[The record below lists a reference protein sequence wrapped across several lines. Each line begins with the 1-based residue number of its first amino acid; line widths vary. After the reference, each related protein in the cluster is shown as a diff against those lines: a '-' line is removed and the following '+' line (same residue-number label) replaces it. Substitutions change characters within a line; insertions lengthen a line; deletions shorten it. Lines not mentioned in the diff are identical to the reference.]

1 MRFLRY
7 VLFCVFFAIGAGSVA
22 LSIVAEEV
30 YSLYS
35 NRTLVAKFADDNE
48 KITSLSQQYDAQMRL
63 IRSDPNALDR
73 LKGIMLGAENQDDE
87 DVAVPEVSRREL
99 INASNALLDN
109 METAAKNKPVVAEW
123 LSRCVQPKSR
133 IILFLAGEALVL
145 IAFIFFSSS
154 TSSNRRK
161 TTTRSDGN

>member
-1 MRFLRY
+1 MRVLRY

-22 LSIVAEEV
+22 LSIMAEEV

-35 NRTLVAKFADDNE
+35 SRTLVERFAEDNE
-48 KITSLSQQYDAQMRL
+48 KITSLSRQYDAQMQL

-87 DVAVPEVSRREL
+87 DVAVPEVSEQEL
-99 INASNALLDN
+99 INASNALLEE
-109 METAAKNKPVVAEW
+109 MEAAAKNRPVVAEW

-133 IILFLAGEALVL
+133 TILFLAGAALVL
-145 IAFIFFSSS
+145 TAFIFFSSP
-154 TSSNRRK
+154 TTLNRPK
-161 TTTRSDGN
+161 TTAKSAGN

>member
-63 IRSDPNALDR
+63 IRNDPNTLDR
-73 LKGIMLGAENQDDE
+73 LKGIMLGTENQDDE
-87 DVAVPEVSRREL
+87 DVAVPEVSEREL
-99 INASNALLDN
+99 INASNALLED
-109 METAAKNKPVVAEW
+109 METAAQNRPVVAEW
-123 LSRCVQPKSR
+123 LGRCVQPKSR
-133 IILFLAGEALVL
+133 TILFLAGGALVL
-145 IAFIFFSSS
+145 TAFVFFSSPT
-154 TSSNRRK
+154 TSKKPK
-161 TTTRSDGN
+161 TAAESDGN